1 MNSDQLRNRL
11 RHIFIGELQEQVA
24 RIRAEL
30 LDYDQLDQP
39 ARHES
44 LQILFRAVHALKGA
58 ARAVD
63 ERAIERTCHRFEDEL
78 ARLRASRSELPA
90 ALIDDFL
97 SVSDALEHAAEL
109 LAAGQPVHDD
119 LFTGA
124 GAAAPPAPPSAEAD
138 APERAATPDNA
149 SQPRPV
155 SAFHRATVP
164 SAMSERP
171 PSAVLR
177 ALGASAADGPQ
188 HVRLS
193 APEIDRLVALG
204 GELWSTHRR
213 LERLST
219 ELADRPERAR
229 DISTTLYE
237 QSRRVS
243 RLVED
248 LNERLQAARMQP
260 LSLTYEVLAR
270 VAHDLRRAFPQRD
283 FVLHCRGGDLRLDRD
298 IIEGLST
305 ALLQLLRNAVVH
317 GIEPVEERV
326 AAGKPARAAIHVEA
340 HIQGDHLHIAFRDDG
355 RGIDWEA
362 VEAAALKLQLP
373 EVTNADERVAMLF
386 TPGLSTTGVSSHSG
400 RGVGLDIVQ
409 SHLNHLRATIAL
421 STEPDAGTAFFL
433 QMPVSL
439 ATTEALVVTA
449 AGQDL
454 ALPTTAIASLDRIH
468 CADVELHDGKLFT
481 TLGDQRT
488 RLVHLNSLLS
498 LPDPSETPTH
508 LCVVE
513 LRSSSGRLAL
523 IVEDWHSVQTLVVK
537 SLGRRLR
544 GLKLLG
550 GYAQLPHGEVAL
562 LLQPTELLARVAGAP
577 ASLQTSPAPTRA
589 VLIVDDSVTT
599 RTLYQRLLEDAG
611 WRVLVASDGKQ
622 ALELLNSA
630 RVEAVIS
637 DVEMPRLDG
646 FELTR
651 ALRHNPTTRQLPII
665 LVTARASDED
675 RALGLEA
682 GADAYIVKNL
692 LDPALLLQT
701 LSDFL
706 PAAPRS

>member
-24 RIRAEL
+24 RIRSEL

-44 LQILFRAVHALKGA
+44 LQTLFRAVHALKGA
-58 ARAVD
+58 ARAVE

-78 ARLRASRSELPA
+78 ARLRASRSDLPA
-90 ALIDDFL
+90 ELIDAFL
-97 SVSDALEHAAEL
+97 KVTDALEQAAEL
-109 LAAGQPVHDD
+109 LATGQPVHDE
-119 LFTGA
+119 LFHSATSDRA
-124 GAAAPPAPPSAEAD
+124 PQPPAADPGSNRDRETSSTPPQR
-138 APERAATPDNA
+138 APEATPDT
-149 SQPRPV
+149 SRPP
-155 SAFHRATVP
+155 T
-164 SAMSERP
+164 ERP

-177 ALGASAADGPQ
+177 ALGASTADGPQ
-188 HVRLS
+188 HIRLD
-193 APEIDRLVALG
+193 AAEIDRLVALG
-204 GELWSTHRR
+204 GELWTAHRR
-213 LERLST
+213 LDRLA
-219 ELADRPERAR
+219 ADLVDHPERAR
-229 DISTTLYE
+229 DAAATLYNH
-237 QSRRVS
+237 SRRVS
-243 RLVED
+243 RLIED

-270 VAHDLRRAFPQRD
+270 VAHDLRRAFPERD
-283 FVLHCRGGDLRLDRD
+283 FVVHCRGGDLRLDGD
-298 IIEGLST
+298 IIEGLS
-305 ALLQLLRNAVVH
+305 ASLLQLLRNAVVH
-317 GIEPVEERV
+317 GVEPSEERI

-340 HIQGDHLHIAFRDDG
+340 HIQGDHLHIVFRDDG
-355 RGIDWEA
+355 RGIDWDA
-362 VEAAALKLQLP
+362 VNTAARHLHLP
-373 EVTNADERVAMLF
+373 ASSDEEERVAMLF
-386 TPGLSTTGVSSHSG
+386 TPGLSTTAVGTHSG

-409 SHLNHLRATIAL
+409 NHLNHLRATIAL
-421 STEPDAGTAFFL
+421 STETGRGTSFFL
-433 QMPVSL
+433 RMPVSL

-449 AGQDL
+449 AGQDV

-468 CADVELHDGKLFT
+468 CAQVELLDGKLFT
-481 TLGDQRT
+481 TSDTTPRT
-488 RLVHLNSLLS
+488 RLVHLNSLLA
-498 LPDPSETPTH
+498 LPEPAQTPTH

-537 SLGRRLR
+537 PLGRRLR

-550 GYAQLPHGEVAL
+550 GYAQLPHGDVAL

-577 ASLQTSPAPTRA
+577 ANLNTPPAPTRS

-611 WRVLVASDGKQ
+611 WRVRVASDGKQ
-622 ALELLNSA
+622 ALELLRSSSVDA
-630 RVEAVIS
+630 IIS

-651 ALRHNPTTRQLPII
+651 ALRQLPSTRQLPII

-675 RALGLEA
+675 RARGLEA

-692 LDPALLLQT
+692 LDPAHLLLT
-701 LSDFL
+701 LADFL
-706 PAAPRS
+706 PPTSR